1 MIKHLATGI
10 VLAALFAGTAVGQS
24 TPPSEGQPAQPPAAQ
39 PAPTAPVAPAVQP
52 PPAPAAQA
60 QTPASSEECIKLAT
74 DLANHAEAKNL
85 ADEKLDRIE
94 ELLTKM
100 ETHCDARQFAEA
112 MLVAKDIRTVID
124 GQ

>member
-1 MIKHLATGI
+1 MIKHLATSA
-10 VLAALFAGTAVGQS
+10 VLAALLAGTALAQS
-24 TPPSEGQPAQPPAAQ
+24 TPPADTRPAQPQAAEPAQ
-39 PAPTAPVAPAVQP
+39 SAPVAPAVQP

-85 ADEKLDRIE
+85 NDEKLDRIE

-112 MLVAKDIRTVID
+112 MLVAKDIRTMID